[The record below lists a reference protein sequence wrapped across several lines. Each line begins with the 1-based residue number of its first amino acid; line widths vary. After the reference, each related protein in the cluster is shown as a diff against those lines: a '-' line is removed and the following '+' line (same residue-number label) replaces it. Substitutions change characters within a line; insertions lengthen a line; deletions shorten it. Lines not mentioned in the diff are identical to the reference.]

1 MQKLSI
7 GKTLVFHSYKGGTGK
22 TTLLANIAAA
32 FAMMGMK
39 VCLLEFDLYAPSLTT
54 YFRKTPE
61 LFLNDLLAGDANISD
76 VLVDVSS
83 ELGLKGKLFLG
94 FSSPKKDD
102 IHEIEIKHDMK
113 WQYAAIRRI
122 LAAKKEL
129 LSKYQIDYVLLD
141 TSPGIRYWSINTIAT
156 ADLLFLI
163 MKISDMDIM
172 GTKRMIEDIYKS
184 LTELGSKYF
193 IILNKVPGAS
203 PISKFNVKEANERN
217 LWESEIKKDLGTEV
231 IGSIPC
237 FCDIQFSRHEFL
249 YAINQPKHQFSRRL
263 LEIVDKIKGIDQDY

>member
-1 MQKLSI
+1 
-7 GKTLVFHSYKGGTGK
+7 
-22 TTLLANIAAA
+22 LANIAAV
-32 FAMMGMK
+32 FAMRGMK
-39 VCLLEFDLYAPSLTT
+39 VCLLEFDLYAPSLAA

-61 LFLNDLLAGDANISD
+61 LFVNDLLAGDANISD
-76 VLVDVSS
+76 VLIDVSS

-94 FSSPKKDD
+94 FSSPKKGD
-102 IHEIEIKHDMK
+102 IHEIEIQHDMK

-129 LSKYQIDYVLLD
+129 LSESEIDYILLD

-203 PISKFNVKEANERN
+203 PITKFNVKAANERN
-217 LWESEIKKDLGTEV
+217 IWESEIKKDLGTEV

-263 LEIVDKIKGIDQDY
+263 LEIADKIKRIDQDH

>member
-141 TSPGIRYWSINTIAT
+141 TSPGIRYWSINTIAI

>member
-1 MQKLSI
+1 VQKLSI

-141 TSPGIRYWSINTIAT
+141 TSPGIRYWSINTIAI